1 DPRRKP
7 CSDINVGALAVGPTQ
22 HCYPERRPE
31 PSLREEGKSRGL
43 CYFFSDT
50 SRGHSRL
57 PTDGP
62 GSIMDR
68 MNFGLSEM
76 IFIFL
81 LALLLFG
88 PKRMPEIGRQIGR
101 ALNEFRRASNEFKS
115 QIESEI
121 HNLERE
127 SSAGEILPPAKP
139 VAGAISTSTPADVIG
154 TEDPSPQ
161 QAAA

>member
-1 DPRRKP
+1 MR
-7 CSDINVGALAVGPTQ
+7 T
-22 HCYPERRPE
+22 
-31 PSLREEGKSRGL
+31 
-43 CYFFSDT
+43 
-50 SRGHSRL
+50 
-57 PTDGP
+57 
-62 GSIMDR
+62 

-88 PKRMPEIGRQIGR
+88 PKKMPEIGRQIGR

-121 HNLERE
+121 QNLERE

-139 VAGAISTSTPADVIG
+139 VAGAISTSTPAEVVATPEIV
-154 TEDPSPQ
+154 EAPPPQ
-161 QAAA
+161 HAAAKAPDA

>member
-1 DPRRKP
+1 M
-7 CSDINVGALAVGPTQ
+7 C
-22 HCYPERRPE
+22 C
-31 PSLREEGKSRGL
+31 
-43 CYFFSDT
+43 FFSGA

-62 GSIMDR
+62 GSIMDG

-139 VAGAISTSTPADVIG
+139 VTGAISTSTPAEVIAS
-154 TEDPSPQ
+154 EEPSPQ
-161 QAAA
+161 QAAAKAPDA